1 MEDYIFII
9 VAIILSVVS
18 AINKKK
24 KKQAAA
30 QGRGKSSPKKP
41 TVLEQLFHDSFF
53 DDEEIQEQPAQVEQ
67 PKPDLIKREVFKHR
81 RIPATVKTP
90 KETPTDFIKESN
102 PAKKIRKSI
111 RANFSLKDAV
121 IYSEILNRKY

>member
-9 VAIILSVVS
+9 IAIILSVVS

-30 QGRGKSSPKKP
+30 QGVGQASSKKP

-53 DDEEIQEQPAQVEQ
+53 DDEETQEQPAKVEQ
-67 PKPDLIKREVFKHR
+67 PKPNLIKREVVKHGG
-81 RIPATVKTP
+81 IPVKTP
-90 KETPTDFIKESN
+90 KETSTDIIKESN